1 MYGDRF
7 QSGRSV
13 DPKIPSPPSNLQFS
27 PVGIDETGLEI
38 CSIRRGVDPKP
49 RVTETGETMT
59 FS

>member
-1 MYGDRF
+1 MGIDSNR
-7 QSGRSV
+7 V
-13 DPKIPSPPSNLQFS
+13 DPKILSPHSNLQFS